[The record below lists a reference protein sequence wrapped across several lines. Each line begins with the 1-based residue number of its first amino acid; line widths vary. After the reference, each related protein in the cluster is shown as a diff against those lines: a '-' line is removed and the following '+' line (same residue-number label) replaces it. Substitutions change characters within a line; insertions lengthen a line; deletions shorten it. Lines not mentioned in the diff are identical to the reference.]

1 MNMKKSKMIENVIYY
16 WQDMDRIIG
25 AMRIRMRGIDEVFG
39 YGFIIEDSPLLKYEM
54 HKRGKDVSD
63 RDFSVINR
71 KRAISQVKI
80 QLANVWNALNV
91 HGKKILDSAGN
102 IDVEL
107 YNLHENNIRIQRG
120 IIVDTNVTHPFKAL
134 KDFKTKEISIAEA
147 SALNLT

>member
-1 MNMKKSKMIENVIYY
+1 MKKSKMIENVIYY

-39 YGFIIEDSPLLKYEM
+39 YGFMIEDSPLLKYEM

-71 KRAISQVKI
+71 KRAVSQVKI

-107 YNLHENNIRIQRG
+107 YNLHENNIRVQGG

>member
-1 MNMKKSKMIENVIYY
+1 MKKSKMIENVIYY

>member
-1 MNMKKSKMIENVIYY
+1 MKKSKMIENVIYY

-107 YNLHENNIRIQRG
+107 YNLHENNIRVQRG